1 MYTKCFITITV
12 KHFIRSSFFLSY
24 DVYIS
29 YFYKQYFKLYSDNKK
44 ALYNSKI
51 FKSELFIKHLA
62 L

>member
-1 MYTKCFITITV
+1 MFHHNNS

-44 ALYNSKI
+44 A
-51 FKSELFIKHLA
+51 
-62 L
+62 